1 MVRDLLADLGRH
13 EEWITDLG
21 GIETARAAEA
31 AVLFVPHVIRS
42 SGFTPFAISISR

>member
-1 MVRDLLADLGRH
+1 MARGLLADLGRH